1 MAIALANALDWE
13 PAGWNE
19 CSCAAAGW
27 NDCSRCWYDR
37 WGGTSSLYLSEN
49 LCGAAPSPPVFLL
62 RSSLRVV
69 EMIWVKCLEVAGSNW
84 RTSVNGF
91 FSPGLSANSSA
102 SW

>member
-1 MAIALANALDWE
+1 MDWE

-19 CSCAAAGW
+19 GSCAAAG
-27 NDCSRCWYDR
+27 
-37 WGGTSSLYLSEN
+37 SLYLSEN
-49 LCGAAPSPPVFLL
+49 LCGAAAPPSVVLL

-69 EMIWVKCLEVAGSNW
+69 EMMWVKCLEVAGSNW

-91 FSPGLSANSSA
+91 FSPGLIANSSA